1 MSPELE
7 VLKNKIF
14 HASKVGMSVALY
26 DHLTDIPDPDC
37 SKLLG
42 SYTEEEGQKCTP
54 LLIASRNGHEKAVRT
69 LLKFQPDL
77 EMEGTVKFDGY
88 VIEGASPLW
97 CAAGAGHLS
106 VVKMLVRAGADVNH
120 PTKSNSTP
128 LRAACFDGRLDIVKY
143 LTNHNANIHITNKYN
158 NTCLMIAAYKGHTHI
173 VQFLL
178 DLGANPDERANCGAT
193 ALHFAAECG
202 HVEIVKELLKAG
214 AKICK
219 NEYGIT
225 PLIAA
230 AERTRAEVVEYFINN
245 QELTKEEKID
255 AYELLGASFASDKDN
270 YDIGLASMYLM
281 LGMQERYRDPN
292 KIKCKEECKTVEELK
307 NLTTAELHMES
318 LVIRER
324 ILGSHNPEVVPHPV
338 IFRGAVFADNA
349 RFDKCLNLWLHALRL
364 KQSNKVSVVKDLLR
378 FAQASFL
385 LIFVFS
391 QMLHV
396 GLNLDFNVVEEI
408 LESTRLELE
417 RNCQKHLFPGPKDDI
432 EAVKQYLMPGKL
444 ETNLLILKCSMS

>member
-1 MSPELE
+1 
-7 VLKNKIF
+7 
-14 HASKVGMSVALY
+14 MSVALY

-292 KIKCKEECKTVEELK
+292 KIKCKLLLFVVNTIV
-307 NLTTAELHMES
+307 
-318 LVIRER
+318 VI
-324 ILGSHNPEVVPHPV
+324 
-338 IFRGAVFADNA
+338 
-349 RFDKCLNLWLHALRL
+349 
-364 KQSNKVSVVKDLLR
+364 
-378 FAQASFL
+378 SF
-385 LIFVFS
+385 F
-391 QMLHV
+391 
-396 GLNLDFNVVEEI
+396 
-408 LESTRLELE
+408 
-417 RNCQKHLFPGPKDDI
+417 K
-432 EAVKQYLMPGKL
+432 
-444 ETNLLILKCSMS
+444 